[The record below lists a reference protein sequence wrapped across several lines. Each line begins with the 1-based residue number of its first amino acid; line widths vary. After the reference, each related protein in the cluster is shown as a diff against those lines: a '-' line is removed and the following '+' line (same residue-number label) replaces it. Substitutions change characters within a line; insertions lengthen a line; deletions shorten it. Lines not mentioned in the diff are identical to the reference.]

1 MTTLPKIRYDKN
13 IVQEDPWAKLR
24 SKPGITIISEAQV

>member
-13 IVQEDPWAKLR
+13 FVQEDPWAKLH